1 MDATAIAAE
10 LAALHESAG
19 LAPPFTSRDPDLSP
33 AAAAE
38 AARELHR
45 RRTARGW
52 RPLGRK
58 IGFTNRTIWPRYG
71 VFEPIWGFVYD
82 RTRIEAAN
90 GRAVVPLAGLAQP
103 RIEPEIAFG
112 LKAAPAA
119 ADAESLLASIE
130 WVAHAVEIVQCHHPG
145 WKLALAD
152 SIADNGLHGR
162 LVLGT
167 PVPAQALD
175 GLAAR
180 LPATTVALSR
190 NGALIERGAGA
201 NVLGSPLAALAWLVE
216 ALARDADAPALR
228 AGEWVSTG
236 TLTDAHPVA
245 AGERWTTSFEGLAL
259 PGLEIVFA

>member
-1 MDATAIAAE
+1 MDATTIAAE
-10 LAALHESAG
+10 LAALNETAA
-19 LAPPFTSRDPDLSP
+19 LAPPFSGREPRPSAAT
-33 AAAAE
+33 AAAA
-38 AARELHR
+38 ARKLHQHR
-45 RRTARGW
+45 LAGGW

-82 RTRIEAAN
+82 RTLIEAAN

-103 RIEPEIAFG
+103 RIEPEIAFR
-112 LKAAPAA
+112 LKAAPAG
-119 ADAESLLASIE
+119 ADTASLLASIE
-130 WVAHAVEIVQCHHPG
+130 SVAHAVEIVQCHHPG
-145 WKLALAD
+145 WKLGLAD

-162 LVLGT
+162 LVLGA
-167 PVPAQALD
+167 PVPAQALGD
-175 GLAAR
+175 LAAR
-180 LPATTVALSR
+180 LPAATVALSR
-190 NGALIERGAGA
+190 DGALIERGSGA

-216 ALARDADAPALR
+216 ALARDAEAPALG
-228 AGEWVSTG
+228 AGDWVSTG